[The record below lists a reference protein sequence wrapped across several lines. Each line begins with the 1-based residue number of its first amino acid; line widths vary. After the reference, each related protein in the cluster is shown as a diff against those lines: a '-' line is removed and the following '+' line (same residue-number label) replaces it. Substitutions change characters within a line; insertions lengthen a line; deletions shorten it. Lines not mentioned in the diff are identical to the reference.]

1 MVIFPQVRAL
11 RAHSCGSRAP
21 SRGAIGLPRCLQDLH
36 TRAPYMAKRKHTE
49 LGAPA
54 VDEDSLIWSNS
65 LIKFTSPLLEH
76 HRGPQL
82 ASCTCRNCVVQW
94 TVAQIEANADLA
106 LEHGWCG
113 AIASHR
119 CPSVSVLMEN
129 VLNDALRKALAAWS
143 EIILYFLGLYFAR
156 AVSLAEIPKVAH
168 FHIHK

>member
-1 MVIFPQVRAL
+1 
-11 RAHSCGSRAP
+11 
-21 SRGAIGLPRCLQDLH
+21 
-36 TRAPYMAKRKHTE
+36 
-49 LGAPA
+49 
-54 VDEDSLIWSNS
+54 
-65 LIKFTSPLLEH
+65 
-76 HRGPQL
+76 
-82 ASCTCRNCVVQW
+82 
-94 TVAQIEANADLA
+94 VAQIEANADLA